1 MNILSVQNFRNNLS
15 KKRLKKYFFEAEDG
29 NISRHQRPRNHSCFN
44 DLKTIEFSG
53 KIGFSADYGKNYNSY
68 EHKTEKFGT
77 SDLEN
82 LEIII
87 VLKNMKKI

>member
-1 MNILSVQNFRNNLS
+1 MSDEQNNR
-15 KKRLKKYFFEAEDG
+15 K
-29 NISRHQRPRNHSCFN
+29 IRHQRPRNHSCFD